1 MTLAE
6 RLQADMT
13 AAMRAHDAVRRDTL
27 RMAVAAVQRAA
38 KDARRPLTPDEEL
51 GVLARELRTRRES
64 LEAFVSGGRAD
75 LAAEEQRKIDVLSGY
90 MPAQLDDAEL
100 DALVRQAID
109 EAAAHS
115 PKDVGAV
122 MRLLAPRVRGR
133 ADGRVVNER
142 VVQALRQRATPGPAP
157 GTATGD
163 EERR

>member
-13 AAMRAHDAVRRDTL
+13 AAMRAHDEVRRDAL
-27 RMAVAAVQRAA
+27 RMAIAALQRAG
-38 KDARRPLTPDEEL
+38 KDARRSLTPDEEL
-51 GVLARELRTRRES
+51 GVLTRELRTRRES
-64 LEAFVSGGRAD
+64 LEAFASGGRPE
-75 LAAEEQRKIDVLSGY
+75 LAALEQRKIDVLSAY
-90 MPAQLDDAEL
+90 MPAQLGDDEL

-109 EAAAHS
+109 EAGARS

-133 ADGRVVNER
+133 ADGRAVNER
-142 VVQALRQRATPGPAP
+142 VVRALQQGASPGPAP
-157 GTATGD
+157 GTTPGD